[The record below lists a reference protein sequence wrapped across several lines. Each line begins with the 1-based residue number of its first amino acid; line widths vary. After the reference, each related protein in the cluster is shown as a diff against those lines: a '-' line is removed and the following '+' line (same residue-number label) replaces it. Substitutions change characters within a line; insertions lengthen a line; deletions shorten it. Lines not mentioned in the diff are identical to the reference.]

1 MSGRHHQLIDASPLE
16 FALRRDRLIIGG
28 ALLGLTILA
37 LGYTFWLGTGFDMS
51 GMMSPDFIPWTAAHF
66 AFMFAMWVVM
76 MIGMMTPSVAPM
88 VLLYVAVGRNSVG
101 AGGAFAPASAFVGG
115 YLLAWTAFSAAATLL
130 QWLLES
136 LALITPMMAGTGR
149 VLAGV
154 ALIVAGIY
162 QWLPIKQSCLSQCRA
177 PLSFVQRHGGFQASV
192 RGSVR
197 LGVLHGGYCVGC
209 CWMLMVLLF
218 AFGVMNFYW
227 IAGLMIFVLLE
238 KVMPNPLAVSRVA
251 GLAAIAAGIIEMGT
265 FLIS

>member
-1 MSGRHHQLIDASPLE
+1 LSGRHHQLIGASPLE

-88 VLLYVAVGRNSVG
+88 VLLYVAVGRNSVS

-149 VLAGV
+149 VLTGM

-192 RGSVR
+192 GGSVR
-197 LGVLHGGYCVGC
+197 LGVLHGAYCVGC
-209 CWMLMVLLF
+209 CWTLMALLF

-238 KVMPNPLAVSRVA
+238 KVMPNPVAVSRVA
-251 GLAAIAAGIIEMGT
+251 GLAAIAAGIAYLAI
-265 FLIS
+265 

>member
-1 MSGRHHQLIDASPLE
+1 LDQSQNSKVFLHFGI
-16 FALRRDRLIIGG
+16 
-28 ALLGLTILA
+28 LGDLDSMRQSAEIF
-37 LGYTFWLGTGFDMS
+37 LGKHD
-51 GMMSPDFIPWTAAHF
+51 
-66 AFMFAMWVVM
+66 
-76 MIGMMTPSVAPM
+76 
-88 VLLYVAVGRNSVG
+88 
-101 AGGAFAPASAFVGG
+101 
-115 YLLAWTAFSAAATLL
+115 WTAFSAAATLL

-136 LALITPMMAGTGR
+136 LALITPMMAGTDR

-154 ALIVAGIY
+154 ALIGAGVY

-192 RGSVR
+192 GGSVR
-197 LGVLHGGYCVGC
+197 LGVLHGAYCIGC
-209 CWMLMVLLF
+209 CWTLMVLLF

-265 FLIS
+265 FPVS